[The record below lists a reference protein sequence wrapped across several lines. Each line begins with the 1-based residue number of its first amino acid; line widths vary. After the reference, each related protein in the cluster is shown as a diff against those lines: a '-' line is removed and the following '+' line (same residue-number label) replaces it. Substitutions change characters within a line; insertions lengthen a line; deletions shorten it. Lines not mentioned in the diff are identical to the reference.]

1 MSDSPIG
8 QPVSRVDGRLKV
20 TGAATY
26 AADTRL
32 DGLAYG
38 YLVTST
44 VGKGV
49 ITGMDTAAAL
59 AAPGVLAVYT
69 PANPLKLL
77 PYTQNQNDENIP
89 PLQDAQVRYHG
100 QVIGLVVAETFE
112 QAREAATLVAVTY
125 AAQAPAA
132 SFSAGL
138 PGAVSGGAPTD
149 VLAPGAASIDDAL
162 AASPITVSAT
172 YTTAPQNHNAL
183 EPHATVATWTGDQLT
198 IYTVTQGVLLVVS
211 RLATT
216 LGIDASKI
224 HVINPYVGGG
234 FGNKWGNWAQVP
246 LTAAAARALGRP
258 VKTVL
263 TREQTFTVV
272 GHRPAS
278 SQTVT
283 LGVTAEGTLTA
294 IKHDGVSSKGATAY
308 FTENTGGISLNT
320 YACPNI
326 HVGRKVVPLDSPVTT
341 IMRAPSEATGSFALE
356 CAIDELAVA
365 LGMDP
370 LELRR
375 RNNATAAPG
384 NGKPYSSKHLDE
396 CYTVGAQR
404 FGWSRR
410 NPVPRAVVDGDW
422 LVGMGTAT
430 ANFSASRAQAS
441 IKVRLGADGTATVS
455 GTGADLGTGQTTV
468 FAILGA
474 DGLGIPVERARAEIG
489 DSTLPRAAN
498 AGGSSSTSTNGPAV
512 QAAVDAVKTELI
524 RFAVQ
529 TEGSPFFGA
538 DPATVRYDRG
548 NLVAGDRSVSFGD
561 LLTRLS
567 VPAVEASATSPK
579 NGDTVHAFRSF
590 AAHFCEVRV
599 HRFTGEPRVARMT
612 CVVDAGTIVN
622 AKTARSQIVGALT
635 MGLGQALLEDTRIEP
650 GTGRIANA
658 DLAGYLVPVNADT
671 PVFDVQFL
679 DHPDTLLSPLGARGI
694 GELGIVGA
702 AAAIANAVYHAT
714 GRRVRDLPITLDK
727 LL

>member
-1 MSDSPIG
+1 MIG
-8 QPVSRVDGRLKV
+8 QPVNRIDGRLKV

-26 AADTRL
+26 AADTHI

-38 YLVTST
+38 YLLTST
-44 VGKGV
+44 VGKGT
-49 ITGMDTAAAL
+49 ITATDPAAAL

-69 PANPLKLL
+69 PFNALKLL
-77 PYTQNQNDENIP
+77 PYTQNQNDENVP
-89 PLQDAQVRYHG
+89 PLQDNQIRYHG

-112 QAREAATLVAVTY
+112 QARDAAPLVRVSY
-125 AAQAPAA
+125 DAQPPAA
-132 SFSAGL
+132 SFTAGI
-138 PGAVSGGAPTD
+138 PGAISGGAPTD
-149 VLAPGAASIDDAL
+149 VLAPGVASIDDAL
-162 AASPITVSAT
+162 AASPVTVSAT

-183 EPHATVATWTGDQLT
+183 EPHATVAAWTGDQLT
-198 IYTVTQGVLLVVS
+198 IHTVTQGVLLVVS

-272 GHRPAS
+272 GHRPPS

-283 LGVTAEGTLTA
+283 LGASPDGTLNA
-294 IKHDGVSSKGATAY
+294 IKHDGISSKGVTAY
-308 FTENTGGISLNT
+308 YTESTGGISLNT

-326 HVGRKVVPLDSPVTT
+326 HTGRKVVPLNSPTTT

-356 CAIDELAVA
+356 CAMDELAVA
-365 LGMDP
+365 LSLDP
-370 LELRR
+370 LELRQ
-375 RNNATAAPG
+375 RNNATASPA

-410 NPVPRAVVDGDW
+410 NPTPGAAVDGDW

-430 ANFSASRAQAS
+430 ASFNASKAAAS
-441 IKVRLGADGTATVS
+441 IRVRLNADGTATVG

-474 DGLGIPVERARAEIG
+474 DGLGIPVERVRVEIG
-489 DSTLPRAAN
+489 DSALPHAAN
-498 AGGSSSTSTNGPAV
+498 AGGSGSTSTNGPAV
-512 QAAVDAVKTELI
+512 QAAVDAVKAELI

-529 TEGSPFFGA
+529 TQGSPFFGA

-561 LLTRLS
+561 LLTG
-567 VPAVEASATSPK
+567 VGTPMVEATATSAK
-579 NGDTVHAFRSF
+579 NGDTVHAYRSW

-599 HRFTGEPRVARMT
+599 HRLTGEPRVARMT

-622 AKTARSQIVGALT
+622 AKAARSQIIGALI
-635 MGLGQALLEDTRIEP
+635 MGMGQALLEDARLEP
-650 GTGRIANA
+650 GTGRVANA
-658 DLAGYLVPVNADT
+658 DLAGYLVPVTADT

-679 DHPDTLLSPLGARGI
+679 DHPDTLLSALGARGI

-702 AAAIANAVYHAT
+702 AAAIANAVYNAT
-714 GRRVRDLPITLDK
+714 GRRIRDLPITLDK